1 MTTPKELAISFTD
14 SPEEEVALI
23 KREFNLSDA
32 AKELEKAIMQ
42 GDVMSEDAHIQL
54 AQLLTTFQEMFSLE
68 LPSLGDTTEDTLRL
82 SSRDINLSRLLRERG
97 LVRLY
102 RLIKERDEENV
113 PLFLAY
119 IDPYSQSPFKTQEDF
134 IGWIAKDAHIPRSTL
149 FMRFAT
155 YDKMLGV
162 GFTLEPA
169 FQTVIT
175 KPYAMREVLNLVA
188 TWDRGGRITDVSP
201 QVAKNIANRILLP
214 KEAAPIIEAADYY
227 EENPSPVALKEL
239 IEVFR
244 PVIKAFIEELAH
256 HDNTKEMMDYVR
268 YDILARPEITYS
280 WKDEALILHIVRK
293 AITEEGTEVVINV
306 EDIPFVPDYPGEID
320 EEIVDDLLNRL
331 PIKNRR
337 DVLAE
342 RERRQLTDKTKGTL
356 PF

>member
-14 SPEEEVALI
+14 SPQEEIALI

-54 AQLLTTFQEMFSLE
+54 AELLTTFQEMFSLE
-68 LPSLGDTTEDTLRL
+68 LPSLGDTAEDTLRL

-102 RLIKERDEENV
+102 RLIKERDEENI

-162 GFTLEPA
+162 GFELEPA
-169 FQTVIT
+169 FHTVIT
-175 KPYAMREVLNLVA
+175 KPYAMREVLNMVGE
-188 TWDRGGRITDVSP
+188 WDRE
-201 QVAKNIANRILLP
+201 KNLIAV
-214 KEAAPIIEAADYY
+214 E
-227 EENPSPVALKEL
+227 
-239 IEVFR
+239 
-244 PVIKAFIEELAH
+244 
-256 HDNTKEMMDYVR
+256 
-268 YDILARPEITYS
+268 PEI
-280 WKDEALILHIVRK
+280 A
-293 AITEEGTEVVINV
+293 
-306 EDIPFVPDYPGEID
+306 
-320 EEIVDDLLNRL
+320 
-331 PIKNRR
+331 
-337 DVLAE
+337 
-342 RERRQLTDKTKGTL
+342 
-356 PF
+356 

>member
-1 MTTPKELAISFTD
+1 MNPKELAISFTD
-14 SPEEEVALI
+14 SPEEEIALI

-32 AKELEKAIMQ
+32 AKELEKAIMD

-54 AQLLTTFQEMFSLE
+54 AQLLTTFQEMFSLD
-68 LPSLGDTTEDTLRL
+68 LPGLGDTTEDTLRL

-97 LVRLY
+97 LVRIY
-102 RLIKERDEENV
+102 RLLKEKDENNI
-113 PLFLAY
+113 PLFLGY
-119 IDPYSQSPFKTQEDF
+119 LDPYSGSPFKTQEDF

-162 GFTLEPA
+162 GFDLEPA
-169 FQTVIT
+169 FETVIT

-188 TWDRGGRITDVSP
+188 TWDRGGRITDVNP
-201 QVAKNIANRILLP
+201 QVARNLAKRILSEEKATPL
-214 KEAAPIIEAADYY
+214 IEAADYY
-227 EENPSPVALKEL
+227 EENPSTVALKEL
-239 IEVFR
+239 IDLFR
-244 PVIKAFIEELAH
+244 PAIKTFIEELAH

-268 YDILARPEITYS
+268 YDILAKPEITYS
-280 WKDEALILHIVRK
+280 WRDEALILHIVRK
-293 AITEEGTEVVINV
+293 AIADDGTEVVINV

-320 EEIVDDLLNRL
+320 QEIVDDLLNRL

-337 DVLAE
+337 DIIAE
-342 RERRQLTDKTKGTL
+342 RERKLLTDQAEDKL

>member
-1 MTTPKELAISFTD
+1 MNPKELAISFTD

-23 KREFNLSDA
+23 KREFNLSDV
-32 AKELEKAIMQ
+32 AKELEGAIME
-42 GDVMSEDAHIQL
+42 GDVMSEDSHIQL

-68 LPSLGDTTEDTLRL
+68 LPALGDTTEDTLRL

-102 RLIKERDEENV
+102 RLIRERDEDNV
-113 PLFLAY
+113 PLFLGY
-119 IDPYSQSPFKTQEDF
+119 LDPYGGTPFKTQEDF

-162 GFTLEPA
+162 GFELEPA

-188 TWDRGGRITDVSP
+188 TWDRGGRITDVNP
-201 QVAKNIANRILLP
+201 QIARSLASRILSEE
-214 KEAAPIIEAADYY
+214 EAAPLIEAADYY

-239 IEVFR
+239 IVLFR
-244 PVIKAFIEELAH
+244 PAIKTFIEELAH
-256 HDNTKEMMDYVR
+256 HTNTKEMMDYVR
-268 YDILARPEITYS
+268 YDILAKPEISYS

-293 AITEEGTEVVINV
+293 AIADDGTEVVINV

-320 EEIVDDLLNRL
+320 EEIVDDLLDRL

-342 RERRQLTDKTKGTL
+342 RERRQLADQTQGTL